1 MDRRVFLGS
10 LAGVLATP
18 LSAAAQQGARV
29 PLVGILDNGVPR
41 LFTVF
46 REGLRELGYVED
58 QNIRLA
64 VKSAHGRPDLIQGLA
79 AELVALRPDVIVTIG
94 IAVRAVRRAS
104 PTIPI
109 VVAATRDAV
118 ASGFTS
124 SLARPADNITGQS
137 FLNTELSAKR
147 LALLKDT
154 LPRARRI
161 AMLVHADSGPDR
173 DVTETRTAAQ
183 RLGLHVQRV
192 DVRLEDLARSF
203 SDAKR
208 ERADAVDVLASA
220 WFNAHRERIVELAA
234 QSRLPAIYESRDYV
248 DAGGLMSYGQ
258 NLAVLFRRAATY
270 VDKILKGAKPDD
282 LPWEQPAQFE
292 LIINMKTAK
301 ALGLTIPQSVLQRA
315 DQVIDEPT
323 DGPRR
328 ADWRPPRRAARRRG
342 ATGGERTYRGRA
354 DPRDGFEPARPAEQR
369 GFERGL
375 QEHGWVPGQSIRI
388 EYRYADGKPGR
399 VPQGRSRSSWQARAW
414 IQCVSDSCRIWRS
427 RAGT

>member
-1 MDRRVFLGS
+1 MDRRVFLRS

-79 AELVALRPDVIVTIG
+79 AELVALRPDVIVTTG

-173 DVTETRTAAQ
+173 DVTETRIAAQ

-315 DQVIDEPT
+315 DQVIE
-323 DGPRR
+323 
-328 ADWRPPRRAARRRG
+328 
-342 ATGGERTYRGRA
+342 
-354 DPRDGFEPARPAEQR
+354 
-369 GFERGL
+369 
-375 QEHGWVPGQSIRI
+375 
-388 EYRYADGKPGR
+388 
-399 VPQGRSRSSWQARAW
+399 
-414 IQCVSDSCRIWRS
+414 
-427 RAGT
+427 

>member
-173 DVTETRTAAQ
+173 DVTETRIAAQ

-315 DQVIDEPT
+315 DQVIE
-323 DGPRR
+323 
-328 ADWRPPRRAARRRG
+328 
-342 ATGGERTYRGRA
+342 
-354 DPRDGFEPARPAEQR
+354 
-369 GFERGL
+369 
-375 QEHGWVPGQSIRI
+375 
-388 EYRYADGKPGR
+388 
-399 VPQGRSRSSWQARAW
+399 
-414 IQCVSDSCRIWRS
+414 
-427 RAGT
+427 

>member
-173 DVTETRTAAQ
+173 DVTETRIAAQ

-258 NLAVLFRRAATY
+258 NLAVLF
-270 VDKILKGAKPDD
+270 
-282 LPWEQPAQFE
+282 
-292 LIINMKTAK
+292 
-301 ALGLTIPQSVLQRA
+301 S
-315 DQVIDEPT
+315 DEPT

-369 GFERGL
+369 GF
-375 QEHGWVPGQSIRI
+375 
-388 EYRYADGKPGR
+388 
-399 VPQGRSRSSWQARAW
+399 
-414 IQCVSDSCRIWRS
+414 
-427 RAGT
+427 

>member
-315 DQVIDEPT
+315 DQVIE
-323 DGPRR
+323 
-328 ADWRPPRRAARRRG
+328 
-342 ATGGERTYRGRA
+342 
-354 DPRDGFEPARPAEQR
+354 
-369 GFERGL
+369 
-375 QEHGWVPGQSIRI
+375 
-388 EYRYADGKPGR
+388 
-399 VPQGRSRSSWQARAW
+399 
-414 IQCVSDSCRIWRS
+414 
-427 RAGT
+427 

>member
-64 VKSAHGRPDLIQGLA
+64 VKSAHGRPDLLQGLA

-173 DVTETRTAAQ
+173 DVTETRIAAQ

-315 DQVIDEPT
+315 DQVIE
-323 DGPRR
+323 
-328 ADWRPPRRAARRRG
+328 
-342 ATGGERTYRGRA
+342 
-354 DPRDGFEPARPAEQR
+354 
-369 GFERGL
+369 
-375 QEHGWVPGQSIRI
+375 
-388 EYRYADGKPGR
+388 
-399 VPQGRSRSSWQARAW
+399 
-414 IQCVSDSCRIWRS
+414 
-427 RAGT
+427 

>member
-173 DVTETRTAAQ
+173 DVTETRIAAQ

-270 VDKILKGAKPDD
+270 VDKILKGATPDD

-315 DQVIDEPT
+315 DQVIE
-323 DGPRR
+323 
-328 ADWRPPRRAARRRG
+328 
-342 ATGGERTYRGRA
+342 
-354 DPRDGFEPARPAEQR
+354 
-369 GFERGL
+369 
-375 QEHGWVPGQSIRI
+375 
-388 EYRYADGKPGR
+388 
-399 VPQGRSRSSWQARAW
+399 
-414 IQCVSDSCRIWRS
+414 
-427 RAGT
+427 

>member
-1 MDRRVFLGS
+1 MMIARAVA
-10 LAGVLATP
+10 LAALVVPLLAAP
-18 LSAAAQQGARV
+18 LAAGAQQPDRM

-41 LFTVF
+41 LFTEF
-46 REGLRELGYVED
+46 REGLRELGYVEG

-64 VKSAHGRPDLIQGLA
+64 VKSAQGRPDLLQGVA
-79 AELVALRPDVIVTIG
+79 DDLVALKPDVIVTIG

-118 ASGFTS
+118 ASGFTG

-137 FLNTELSAKR
+137 FLNTELNAKR
-147 LALLKDT
+147 LALLKDM

-161 AMLVHADSGPDR
+161 AVLVHAASGPDR

-183 RLGLHVQRV
+183 RLGLQLQRV

-203 SDAKR
+203 SDAKQG
-208 ERADAVDVLASA
+208 RADAVDVLASA

-234 QSRLPAIYESRDYV
+234 QSGLPAIYESRDYV

-258 NLAVLFRRAATY
+258 NLAGLFRRAATY

-292 LIINMKTAK
+292 LVINLKTAR
-301 ALGLTIPQSVLQRA
+301 ALGLTIPRAVLLRA
-315 DQVIDEPT
+315 DQVIE
-323 DGPRR
+323 
-328 ADWRPPRRAARRRG
+328 
-342 ATGGERTYRGRA
+342 
-354 DPRDGFEPARPAEQR
+354 
-369 GFERGL
+369 
-375 QEHGWVPGQSIRI
+375 
-388 EYRYADGKPGR
+388 
-399 VPQGRSRSSWQARAW
+399 
-414 IQCVSDSCRIWRS
+414 
-427 RAGT
+427 

>member
-79 AELVALRPDVIVTIG
+79 AELVALRPDVIVTTG

-173 DVTETRTAAQ
+173 DVTETRIAAQ

-315 DQVIDEPT
+315 DQVIE
-323 DGPRR
+323 
-328 ADWRPPRRAARRRG
+328 
-342 ATGGERTYRGRA
+342 
-354 DPRDGFEPARPAEQR
+354 
-369 GFERGL
+369 
-375 QEHGWVPGQSIRI
+375 
-388 EYRYADGKPGR
+388 
-399 VPQGRSRSSWQARAW
+399 
-414 IQCVSDSCRIWRS
+414 
-427 RAGT
+427 

>member
-64 VKSAHGRPDLIQGLA
+64 VKSAHGRPDLLQGLA

-173 DVTETRTAAQ
+173 DVTETRIAAQ

-282 LPWEQPAQFE
+282 LPWEQPSQFE
-292 LIINMKTAK
+292 LIINRKTAK

-315 DQVIDEPT
+315 DQVIE
-323 DGPRR
+323 
-328 ADWRPPRRAARRRG
+328 
-342 ATGGERTYRGRA
+342 
-354 DPRDGFEPARPAEQR
+354 
-369 GFERGL
+369 
-375 QEHGWVPGQSIRI
+375 
-388 EYRYADGKPGR
+388 
-399 VPQGRSRSSWQARAW
+399 
-414 IQCVSDSCRIWRS
+414 
-427 RAGT
+427 

>member
-315 DQVIDEPT
+315 DQVIDP
-323 DGPRR
+323 
-328 ADWRPPRRAARRRG
+328 
-342 ATGGERTYRGRA
+342 
-354 DPRDGFEPARPAEQR
+354 
-369 GFERGL
+369 
-375 QEHGWVPGQSIRI
+375 
-388 EYRYADGKPGR
+388 
-399 VPQGRSRSSWQARAW
+399 
-414 IQCVSDSCRIWRS
+414 
-427 RAGT
+427 